1 MVNDSGAKST
11 SSTAKTKSKKTP
23 ATATTATTSSAM
35 SGSKLKPI
43 QENNCIVIDDTS
55 QSESDDDEYSTPL
68 KDITSALNSTF
79 TKEESSIENST
90 AAKEKGEH
98 TTAKGVENHPNSNFT
113 TTTVGASSC
122 TPTHN
127 SHFHLM
133 AGSALASTLT
143 AKSHEANGPQSYAMT
158 PVDRDPLLVYE
169 NYDIANLSS
178 EDSTDDEECPR
189 KV

>member
-1 MVNDSGAKST
+1 MYFSFLRFLKQFYGVVNDSGNKST
-11 SSTAKTKSKKTP
+11 SSTAKTKKKTP
-23 ATATTATTSSAM
+23 PTATATTSSAM

-43 QENNCIVIDDTS
+43 QEKYNTDDGS
-55 QSESDDDEYSTPL
+55 QTESDDDEYSTPL
-68 KDITSALNSTF
+68 KDITSAMNSTF
-79 TKEESSIENST
+79 TKEESSMENST
-90 AAKEKGEH
+90 AAKE
-98 TTAKGVENHPNSNFT
+98 TD
-113 TTTVGASSC
+113 ASSC

-133 AGSALASTLT
+133 AGSALASTLA

-158 PVDRDPLLVYE
+158 PADSDPLFAYE

-189 KV
+189 KVVICVCT